1 MPTPPLILIVD
12 DEQGNL
18 ELSSTILREEGY
30 RTLTACTVDDALRL
44 LKSDK
49 PDLIISDIMMP
60 GMGGPQF
67 YEGVRKMQG
76 LGSVPFI
83 FLCTLSDRDHIREG
97 REIGAGDYLTKPLDI
112 DELVTT
118 VKENLKRERAISPT
132 ESAGTEVKLTFP
144 TR

>member
-1 MPTPPLILIVD
+1 
-12 DEQGNL
+12 
-18 ELSSTILREEGY
+18 
-30 RTLTACTVDDALRL
+30 
-44 LKSDK
+44 
-49 PDLIISDIMMP
+49 
-60 GMGGPQF
+60 
-67 YEGVRKMQG
+67 MQG

-83 FLCTLSDRDHIREG
+83 FLCALSDRDHIREG